1 MKTNRRIISAIFILL
16 LLSIIGC
23 SQQSSYTPPPTYTP
37 PPPPYDASPP
47 TACISSQDAWNNIG
61 QYKCVEYFV
70 GNPFRSS
77 KGNVFLNE
85 LSDYKKGFSAVIMA
99 SSTSGFG
106 DPISKYGNKTIQ
118 VTGLIQTYE
127 GHPEIIVN
135 NPANIILVK

>member
-1 MKTNRRIISAIFILL
+1 MKTNRRIISVIFILL
-16 LLSIIGC
+16 LLSIVGC
-23 SQQSSYTPPPTYTP
+23 SQQPSYTPPPSP
-37 PPPPYDASPP
+37 PSPYDSSPP
-47 TACISSQDAWNNIG
+47 TSCISAQDAWTNIG
-61 QYKCVEYFV
+61 QYKCVEYIV

-85 LSDYKKGFSAVIMA
+85 LSDYKKGFSTVIMA
-99 SSTSGFG
+99 YSTSSFD
-106 DPISKYGNKTIQ
+106 DPISKFGYKTIR

>member
-1 MKTNRRIISAIFILL
+1 MKTNRRTILAMPILL
-16 LLSIIGC
+16 LLSIVGC
-23 SQQSSYTPPPTYTP
+23 SQQSSYTPQTPYTP
-37 PPPPYDASPP
+37 QPYDPTPP
-47 TACISSQDAWNNIG
+47 TACISAQDAWNNIG

-85 LSDYKKGFSAVIMA
+85 LSDYKRGFSAVIMA
-99 SSTSGFG
+99 FSTSSFG
-106 DPISKYGNKTIQ
+106 DPISKYGNKTIR

>member
-1 MKTNRRIISAIFILL
+1 MKTNKQIFLIVLIMLL
-16 LLSIIGC
+16 LAIAGC
-23 SQQSSYTPPPTYTP
+23 SQQSSPQTPYTPQ
-37 PPPPYDASPP
+37 PYDPTPP
-47 TACISSQDAWNNIG
+47 TACISAQDAWNNIG

-85 LSDYKKGFSAVIMA
+85 ISDYKKGFSTVIMA
-99 SSTSGFG
+99 YSTSSFG
-106 DPISKYGNKTIQ
+106 DPVSKFGYKTIR
-118 VTGLIQTYE
+118 VTGMIQTYE